1 MWSKKSKH
9 THTHTYTPTPT
20 AFLAFSRRSKLGA
33 NWEQREQTPTG
44 IKKPRLLGRGL
55 RLLLRYQITTSAP
68 FVSIINMPVSIILV
82 TRALAAA

>member
-33 NWEQREQTPTG
+33 NWEQKEQTTTG

>member
-9 THTHTYTPTPT
+9 THTHLHTYSHGLLGFFTLEQTG
-20 AFLAFSRRSKLGA
+20 SKLGA
-33 NWEQREQTPTG
+33 NWEQTTTG